1 MILQSIKKDDTW
13 FWYHIRTCVH
23 NFDNMTKCMKGKKK
37 KKRQRKNGENQHG
50 SFLEAYIHNRKS
62 FFLESQF
69 GNHIFTIKLYILD

>member
-1 MILQSIKKDDTW
+1 MTHDFDTILEHVYITLITWQSVWKE
-13 FWYHIRTCVH
+13 
-23 NFDNMTKCMKGKKK
+23 KK